1 MMDRTSTRKAG
12 AEILERRADEVAAL
26 LKALSHPTRLL
37 VACELKDGERS
48 VSALEQTV
56 GAAQPNLSR
65 DLGRMRREGLVSA
78 RRQSKSVYYQ
88 LADDRLSR
96 VIDALCDAFD
106 SRTDEG
112 GKEAGRKATGRKKAS
127 PT

>member
-1 MMDRTSTRKAG
+1 METRRDREESIQRLAKRST
-12 AEILERRADEVAAL
+12 EVAAL

-37 VACELKDGERS
+37 VACELKGGEQS
-48 VSALEQTV
+48 VSALEESI

-65 DLGRMRREGLVSA
+65 DLARMRREGLVSA

-88 LADDRLSR
+88 LADDRLAL
-96 VIDALCDAFD
+96 VIDALCQAFD
-106 SRTDEG
+106 QSSEP
-112 GKEAGRKATGRKKAS
+112 GKKRAR